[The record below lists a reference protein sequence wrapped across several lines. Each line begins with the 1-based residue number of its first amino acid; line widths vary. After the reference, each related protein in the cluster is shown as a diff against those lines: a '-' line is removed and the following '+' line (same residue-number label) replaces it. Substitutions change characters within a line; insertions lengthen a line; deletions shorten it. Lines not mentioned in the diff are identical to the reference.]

1 VETGDRREQYC
12 DMVIRGKDAQE
23 TRFRRSLW
31 WQANR
36 DWLGV
41 IVTISALISAFVVL
55 VRTLG

>member
-1 VETGDRREQYC
+1 METGDGQAQYGV
-12 DMVIRGKDAQE
+12 MVIRGKDAQE
-23 TRFRRSLW
+23 TRFRRYLW

>member
-1 VETGDRREQYC
+1 VETGDGQAQYGV
-12 DMVIRGKDAQE
+12 MVIRGKDAQE
-23 TRFRRSLW
+23 TRFRRYLW